1 MEGEKMSE
9 NINVTL
15 PDNIAKYLHKKSK
28 DEYLPM
34 SAVARKFIAK
44 GVVEEMVI
52 EYYKQG
58 FSIAKLAEMTD
69 TSIAQIMEILR
80 GLDEELEDIDEELIE
95 IEEMS

>member
-1 MEGEKMSE
+1 MMSE

-15 PDNIAKYLHKKSK
+15 PDNIVKYLHMKSK
-28 DEYLPM
+28 AEYLPM
-34 SAVARKFIAK
+34 SAVARKYIAK

-69 TSIAQIMEILR
+69 TSIAQIMQILR
-80 GLDEELEDIDEELIE
+80 GLDEELEDIDQELSE
-95 IEEMS
+95 IEETS